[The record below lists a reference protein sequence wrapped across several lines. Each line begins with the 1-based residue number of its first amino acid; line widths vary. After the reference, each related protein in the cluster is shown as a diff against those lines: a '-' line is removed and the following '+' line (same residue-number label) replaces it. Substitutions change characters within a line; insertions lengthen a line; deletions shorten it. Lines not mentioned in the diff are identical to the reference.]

1 MKRQLL
7 VRAVVTK
14 LSLLAAIL
22 VVILSGCQKDLYD
35 STALGD
41 DGKVTLDNYFDF
53 ATTKSVQLN
62 VDYGTDCPKAYFEVY
77 AENPL
82 EVKEG
87 QVVKRTGLIPVA
99 SGFTDENG
107 VYNKKA
113 NITASVSKVYVYSP
127 DFGVPTLYET
137 EEVVDENIK
146 ATISFESAINLSS
159 MVGAQMVTSRA
170 SQNTIKQNIPNFLS
184 GFDNNGKPNNIDSEL
199 KVNVDATLK
208 SYIATYFGDGNHS
221 DSPYITDDADIT
233 IYKDAHVVINYFG
246 GSTGA
251 QNVFAYYC
259 YPMDA
264 SQEVIAQAAKN
275 ACLVFPRAHAD
286 ALGDYSGVGVQLQY
300 INASGELSGT
310 EFPKNTRIGFL
321 IWNNGWINGNGGPF
335 ANNVFYSTKSL
346 NKDQK
351 SHTAVFG
358 GEDQN
363 GQKYNI
369 ITMEDWD
376 DWDYN
381 DLAFI
386 ISTDPIDAIDVPEAP
401 KPGDRVG
408 TEAYRGLLGFED
420 NWPNQG
426 DYDMNDMVLK
436 YVSSVDYNYEN
447 NVISI
452 TDKFTLSWTGA
463 SYHNG
468 FAYEVP
474 FDLSGADVSVSGGAS
489 SSVSGN
495 VITLFADARRELG
508 ISVPPSD
515 MPGLD
520 VEGKAY
526 TVSIKFSKPSV
537 AKENVIPPYNPF
549 MRVNNSNT
557 EVHLTNYKPTSKAT
571 NTFPNGADIS
581 TGNSNY
587 FICEGGF
594 PFAIHM
600 DARVDESIM
609 NLNLEAEK
617 TRIDES
623 YPKFK
628 EWAKTRNPKLKWW

>member
-1 MKRQLL
+1 MKRSLF
-7 VRAVVTK
+7 VNAAAAK
-14 LSLLAAIL
+14 LSLITALF
-22 VVILSGCQKDLYD
+22 VMSLSGCQKDLYD
-35 STALGD
+35 PSVGGD
-41 DGKVTLDNYFDF
+41 EKVTLDNYFDF

-87 QVVKRTGLIPVA
+87 QVVKRTDLIPVA
-99 SGFTDENG
+99 SGFTDANG

-113 NITASVSKVYVYSP
+113 SITASVSKVYVYSP
-127 DFGVPTLYET
+127 DFGVPTLFET
-137 EEVVDENIK
+137 EVADKNIK

-159 MVGAQMVTSRA
+159 MVDAQMVTSRA
-170 SQNTIKQNIPNFLS
+170 SQSTIKQHIPNFLS
-184 GFDNNGKPNNIDSEL
+184 GFDSKGKPNNIDSKL
-199 KVNVDATLK
+199 KVNVDNTLK
-208 SYIATYFGDGNHS
+208 SYITTYFGDGNHS

-251 QNVFAYYC
+251 QSVFAYYC

-264 SQEVIAQAAKN
+264 SQEVITQAAKN
-275 ACLVFPRAHAD
+275 ACVIFPRAHAD

-300 INASGELSGT
+300 IDASGRLSGT

-321 IWNNGWINGNGGPF
+321 IWNNGWTNGNGGRF
-335 ANNVFYSTKSL
+335 ENNVFYSTKSL
-346 NKDQK
+346 NNDQK

-358 GEDQN
+358 GEDN
-363 GQKYNI
+363 KGQKYNI
-369 ITMEDWD
+369 ITMEDWN

-436 YVSSVDYNYEN
+436 YVSSVDYNFEN

-463 SYHNG
+463 NYRNG

-474 FDLSGADVSVSGGAS
+474 FDLSNADVSVSGGAS

-495 VITLFADARRELG
+495 VITLFSDARSELG
-508 ISVPPSD
+508 LSDVPPAD
-515 MPGLD
+515 MPGMD
-520 VEGKAY
+520 VKGKVY
-526 TVSIKFSKPSV
+526 TVSIKFDKPSID
-537 AKENVIPPYNPF
+537 KQNVVPPYNPF
-549 MRVNNSNT
+549 IRVNNSNT
-557 EVHLTNYKPTSKAT
+557 EVHLTNYKPSPKAT

-581 TGNSNY
+581 TGNGNY
-587 FICEGGF
+587 FICEDGF

-609 NLNLEAEK
+609 NLNLKAEK

-623 YPKFK
+623 YPNFK
-628 EWAKTRNPKLKWW
+628 EWAKTRDPKTKWW